1 MLYVISCILNEVVG
15 GDTYLVTLR
24 TNCGKYKLT
33 TELWSKLVSELLV
46 IDLLVKLNDVVTS
59 S

>member
-24 TNCGKYKLT
+24 TNCGKYELT
-33 TELWSKLVSELLV
+33 TELWCKLVSELLV

-59 S
+59 T